1 MVSFLGLLYILVP
14 TLWFITSKD
23 CNKNE
28 NKRTD
33 SANRISI
40 ASQRNL
46 RVEEMQRTHTGIR
59 EHKKVA
65 KRRHPHFLP
74 PSLPPPPTLPHVSKE
89 PRSLSLLLLVPGSA
103 LHTKGR
109 KSPSPTRK
117 PMETQKEKKKNNR
130 NPTKPTTKTEKK
142 EGVMGSGCE
151 DLREDYEGSGI
162 NRIRKEKQR
171 QKNIQT
177 QRRAEEDRKIKKT
190 NPSSQRATQ

>member
-1 MVSFLGLLYILVP
+1 M
-14 TLWFITSKD
+14 
-23 CNKNE
+23 
-28 NKRTD
+28 
-33 SANRISI
+33 
-40 ASQRNL
+40 
-46 RVEEMQRTHTGIR
+46 EEMQRTHTGIQ

-65 KRRHPHFLP
+65 KRRHPRFLP
-74 PSLPPPPTLPHVSKE
+74 PSLPPPPTLPHVKKE
-89 PRSLSLLLLVPGSA
+89 PRSLSLLLLLVPGSA

-117 PMETQKEKKKNNR
+117 PMETQNKKRKKQQKSHKTHNKNREKKK
-130 NPTKPTTKTEKK
+130 
-142 EGVMGSGCE
+142 GVMISGCE

-190 NPSSQRATQ
+190 NPSSQRAPNKTNTND